1 MSMNYVPARASVVP
15 LGLAA
20 AVMLVSLSFSAPG
33 VQTPGLQPDPPRIE
47 IPGDA
52 DRTAAQ
58 NLYPDAP
65 DGVDPITTG
74 PVSQELRDRR
84 KAARCDDARWPAI
97 PVACY
102 P

>member
-1 MSMNYVPARASVVP
+1 MHHIFARARFIP

-33 VQTPGLQPDPPRIE
+33 VQVPGVQPYPPRVDV
-47 IPGDA
+47 PGGP

-84 KAARCDDARWPAI
+84 KAARCDDARWPNV

>member
-1 MSMNYVPARASVVP
+1 MNHISARTRFVP

-20 AVMLVSLSFSAPG
+20 SVMLVSLSFSAPG
-33 VQTPGLQPDPPRIE
+33 VQTRGVQPYPPGSE
-47 IPGDA
+47 IPVDP

-84 KAARCDDARWPAI
+84 KAARCDDARWPNI

>member
-1 MSMNYVPARASVVP
+1 MNQISARIGFVP

-33 VQTPGLQPDPPRIE
+33 VQTPDGQPYPPRIE
-47 IPGDA
+47 AEGDP

-84 KAARCDDARWPAI
+84 RAARCDDARWPEI
-97 PVACY
+97 PIACY

>member
-1 MSMNYVPARASVVP
+1 MNHISARTRFVP

-20 AVMLVSLSFSAPG
+20 AVMLVSLSFSAPAA
-33 VQTPGLQPDPPRIE
+33 QTPSAQPYPPRIE

-58 NLYPDAP
+58 NLYPHAP

-84 KAARCDDARWPAI
+84 RVARCDEAKWPDI
-97 PVACY
+97 PVDCY